1 MFFTCVLRSSE
12 DLPSCQTKRVAW
24 GLVRPTDW
32 DQVPSENFKSFGA
45 FLAKIV
51 ISSGKIGKKQWL
63 VELPLQIRNS
73 KRHCSE
79 PFLYTPVSPSKEG
92 GKLALCPNLTE
103 LSDCDCEPWVVESC
117 PGQLACHV
125 ANQKHVGKLCS
136 PFLRCLAQLT
146 AWLGIC
152 PFSHHYEHPPARLY
166 HGVFVWPQFGLLQNL
181 SKFSTWPF
189 VCHFADPGFCRPV
202 YAANNHDPWQLLFFS
217 RSFLP
222 EHGMCFVPKRSI
234 LDTKFDLK
242 KAIFSSRVDFKRVI
256 VICLQTRNVCSHVVM
271 EFIAW

>member
-1 MFFTCVLRSSE
+1 MSCGIVSRSAC
-12 DLPSCQTKRVAW
+12 LPC
-24 GLVRPTDW
+24 G
-32 DQVPSENFKSFGA
+32 E
-45 FLAKIV
+45 
-51 ISSGKIGKKQWL
+51 
-63 VELPLQIRNS
+63 S
-73 KRHCSE
+73 KACGE
-79 PFLYTPVSPSKEG
+79 TLLTVSPM
-92 GKLALCPNLTE
+92 
-103 LSDCDCEPWVVESC
+103 SC
-117 PGQLACHV
+117 A
-125 ANQKHVGKLCS
+125 
-136 PFLRCLAQLT
+136 T

-242 KAIFSSRVDFKRVI
+242 RKIFLKS
-256 VICLQTRNVCSHVVM
+256 CWLQTCNNNLFTNTKRM
-271 EFIAW
+271 